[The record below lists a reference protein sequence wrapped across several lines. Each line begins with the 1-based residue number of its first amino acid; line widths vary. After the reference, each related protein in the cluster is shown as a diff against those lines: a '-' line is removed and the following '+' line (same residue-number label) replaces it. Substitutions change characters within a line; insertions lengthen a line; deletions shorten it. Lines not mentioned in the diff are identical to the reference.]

1 MSVVEAIEAAQ
12 HGQTVIDGLW
22 CGLVLLVQ
30 LRKLPMIL
38 SKLRA
43 NKKRYKE
50 LISGIPGLEF
60 REITD
65 AEGDI
70 ATMLTVILPK
80 AEIAQKI
87 AQELNTKVMAKAGW
101 HVYNNMEQLLEHRT
115 VSRVRW

>member
-1 MSVVEAIEAAQ
+1 MEIGKRPFFGLDFRFTELQAA
-12 HGQTVIDGLW
+12 
-22 CGLVLLVQ
+22 VLLVQ

-87 AQELNTKVMAKAGW
+87 AQELNTKVMAGRMAR
-101 HVYNNMEQLLEHRT
+101 YSNMEHCWNTGR
-115 VSRVRW
+115 SRASSVR